1 MVGFRKAGETADTHA
16 RARSVGGGATIVC
29 AGKNRG
35 IQVRALRS
43 DGWTKARRVHF
54 LRVLGTTCNV
64 RAAAADVGMSFRT
77 AYALRLRD
85 PAFAA
90 AWAAALADGY
100 DRLEE
105 ALLAAAL
112 AGLSGDFPPET
123 GHAGEDAAGV
133 ATGGAAGDWAGES
146 ASGGADD
153 AAGDLGGISVPDTG
167 VVRLASMQAVQVA
180 LAMLGRFRA
189 AQAEGGKRQKMRH
202 RRATVEE
209 TNASIAKKLDA
220 LARRL
225 AAAPAVAVILLGSVA
240 GDDGG
245 GAGGGAGVGTGA
257 GPGIDATGTGVR
269 LAGAGAALANGVR
282 HER

>member
-1 MVGFRKAGETADTHA
+1 M
-16 RARSVGGGATIVC
+16 
-29 AGKNRG
+29 
-35 IQVRALRS
+35 RALRS
-43 DGWTKARRVHF
+43 DGWTKARRVQF
-54 LRVLGTTCNV
+54 LHVLGRTCNV
-64 RAAAADVGMSFRT
+64 RAAAANVGMAWGT
-77 AYALRLRD
+77 AYALKLRD

-105 ALLAAAL
+105 ALLAAAI
-112 AGLSGDFPPET
+112 AGLSGDFAIE
-123 GHAGEDAAGV
+123 ADDAAEG
-133 ATGGAAGDWAGES
+133 AAAGDLAG
-146 ASGGADD
+146 D
-153 AAGDLGGISVPDTG
+153 AAGDLEGISIPDTG

-189 AQAEGGKRQKMRH
+189 TQAEGGKRPKLGR

-225 AAAPAVAVILLGSVA
+225 AAAPTNAVIVL
-240 GDDGG
+240 GG
-245 GAGGGAGVGTGA
+245 GAGEDGAGDGDGADVAGSEVRLTGA
-257 GPGIDATGTGVR
+257 GMIPE
-269 LAGAGAALANGVR
+269 NGVR

>member
-1 MVGFRKAGETADTHA
+1 MVGFREAGATVDTHT
-16 RARSVGGGATIVC
+16 RVRSVGARATIING
-29 AGKNRG
+29 GKNRG

-43 DGWTKARRVHF
+43 DGWTKARRVQF
-54 LRVLGTTCNV
+54 LHVLGRTCNV
-64 RAAAADVGMSFRT
+64 RAAAADVGMAWGT
-77 AYALRLRD
+77 AYALKLRD

-90 AWAAALADGY
+90 AWAAALTDGY

-105 ALLAAAL
+105 ALLAAAI
-112 AGLSGDFPPET
+112 AGLSGDFAIEADDAAE
-123 GHAGEDAAGV
+123 GVAGGGAGNLAGEDAGD
-133 ATGGAAGDWAGES
+133 GAI
-146 ASGGADD
+146 D
-153 AAGDLGGISVPDTG
+153 AAGDLERTSMPDTG

-189 AQAEGGKRQKMRH
+189 TQAEGGKRPKLGR

-225 AAAPAVAVILLGSVA
+225 AAAPTNAVIVLGGGA
-240 GDDGG
+240 GDDGAG
-245 GAGGGAGVGTGA
+245 DGADVA
-257 GPGIDATGTGVR
+257 GPELL
-269 LAGAGAALANGVR
+269 LAGAGMIPENSVP

>member
-1 MVGFRKAGETADTHA
+1 MVGFRKADETADKRT
-16 RARSVGGGATIVC
+16 RARSVGGGATIIS
-29 AGKNRG
+29 GSKNRG

-43 DGWTKARRVHF
+43 DGWNKARRAHF

-64 RAAAADVGMSFRT
+64 RAAAASVGLAFSG

-90 AWAAALADGY
+90 SWAAALADGY

-105 ALLAAAL
+105 ALLAAAI

-123 GHAGEDAAGV
+123 GHAGEDAAGG
-133 ATGGAAGDWAGES
+133 AAGGAAGYWAGEA
-146 ASGGADD
+146 ASGGAVD
-153 AAGDLGGISVPDTG
+153 AAGDLGSISVPDTG

-189 AQAEGGKRQKMRH
+189 AQAEGGKRQKLRH

-220 LARRL
+220 LAKRL

-245 GAGGGAGVGTGA
+245 GAGTAA

-269 LAGAGAALANGVR
+269 LAGAGAVLQNGVR

>member
-1 MVGFRKAGETADTHA
+1 MVSFRKTGATADTHT
-16 RARSVGGGATIVC
+16 RVRPVGSGATIIGTC
-29 AGKNRG
+29 KNRN
-35 IQVRALRS
+35 IQVRAPRF
-43 DGWTKARRVHF
+43 DGWTKARRAQF

-64 RAAAADVGMSFRT
+64 RAAAADVGMGFGT

-105 ALLAAAL
+105 ALLAAAI
-112 AGLSGDFPPET
+112 AGLSGDFVAET
-123 GHAGEDAAGV
+123 RDTGKRAAEDLAGEAA
-133 ATGGAAGDWAGES
+133 S
-146 ASGGADD
+146 DD
-153 AAGDLGGISVPDTG
+153 AIDFGSDGASDLGGISVPDTG

-180 LAMLGRFRA
+180 LAMLGRFRT
-189 AQAEGGKRQKMRH
+189 AQAKGGKRPKSHR

-220 LARRL
+220 LAKRL
-225 AAAPAVAVILLGSVA
+225 VAAPAVIVLGGVV
-240 GDDGG
+240 GDNGNG
-245 GAGGGAGVGTGA
+245 
-257 GPGIDATGTGVR
+257 
-269 LAGAGAALANGVR
+269 AGAGAGMILKNGAQ

>member
-1 MVGFRKAGETADTHA
+1 MVSFRKTGATADTQA
-16 RARSVGGGATIVC
+16 RVRPVGSGATIIGTC
-29 AGKNRG
+29 KNRS
-35 IQVRALRS
+35 IQVRAPRF
-43 DGWTKARRVHF
+43 DGWTKARRAQF

-64 RAAAADVGMSFRT
+64 RAAATDVGMGFGT

-105 ALLAAAL
+105 VLLAAAI
-112 AGLSGDFPPET
+112 AGLSGEFVVET
-123 GHAGEDAAGV
+123 RDAGKR
-133 ATGGAAGDWAGES
+133 AAGDLAGEA
-146 ASGGADD
+146 ASDD
-153 AAGDLGGISVPDTG
+153 AIDSGSDLGGISVPDTG

-180 LAMLGRFRA
+180 LAMLGRFRT
-189 AQAEGGKRQKMRH
+189 AQAKGGKRPKSHR

-220 LARRL
+220 LAKRL
-225 AAAPAVAVILLGSVA
+225 VAAPAVIVLGGVVS
-240 GDDGG
+240 DDGN
-245 GAGGGAGVGTGA
+245 
-257 GPGIDATGTGVR
+257 
-269 LAGAGAALANGVR
+269 GAGAEAGTDVVGTESRLPGGGMTLKNGAQ

>member
-1 MVGFRKAGETADTHA
+1 MVSFRKTGATADTQA
-16 RARSVGGGATIVC
+16 CVRPVGRGATIIGTC
-29 AGKNRG
+29 KNRS
-35 IQVRALRS
+35 IQVRAPRF
-43 DGWTKARRVHF
+43 DGWTKARRAQF

-64 RAAAADVGMSFRT
+64 RAAAADVGMGFGT

-105 ALLAAAL
+105 ALLAAAI
-112 AGLSGDFPPET
+112 AGLSGDFVAET
-123 GHAGEDAAGV
+123 RDTGKRAAEDLAGEAA
-133 ATGGAAGDWAGES
+133 S
-146 ASGGADD
+146 DD
-153 AAGDLGGISVPDTG
+153 AIDFGSDGASDLGGISVPDTG

-180 LAMLGRFRA
+180 LAMLGRFRT
-189 AQAEGGKRQKMRH
+189 AQAKGGKRPKSHR

-220 LARRL
+220 LAKRL
-225 AAAPAVAVILLGSVA
+225 VAAPAVIVLGGVV
-240 GDDGG
+240 GDDGNG
-245 GAGGGAGVGTGA
+245 
-257 GPGIDATGTGVR
+257 
-269 LAGAGAALANGVR
+269 AGAGAGMILKNGAQ